1 MSSRRMARRLAATA
15 GMGALIAMIAIVV
28 GLIVVAVYAN
38 WQNLHRDVIE
48 TTTVTRITP
57 TPSASASP
65 MP

>member
-1 MSSRRMARRLAATA
+1 
-15 GMGALIAMIAIVV
+15 MGALIAMIAIVV

-57 TPSASASP
+57 TPSVSASP

>member
-1 MSSRRMARRLAATA
+1 
-15 GMGALIAMIAIVV
+15 MGALIAMIAIVV

-38 WQNLHRDVIE
+38 WQNLHRDAIE
-48 TTTVTRITP
+48 TTTITRITP

>member
-1 MSSRRMARRLAATA
+1 MATTDDSNKDDRIS
-15 GMGALIAMIAIVV
+15 MGALTAMIVIVV
-28 GLIVVAVYAN
+28 ALIVVAVYAN